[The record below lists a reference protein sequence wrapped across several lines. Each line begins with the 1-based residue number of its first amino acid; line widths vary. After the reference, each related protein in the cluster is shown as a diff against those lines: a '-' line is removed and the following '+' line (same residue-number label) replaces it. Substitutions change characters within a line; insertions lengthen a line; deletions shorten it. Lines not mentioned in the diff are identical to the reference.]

1 MNAPAGTPSTSAAP
15 PAVCVRCGAPK
26 DRALEPCGS
35 CKYTPEDETG
45 VTLSLILSHQ
55 FSTAEELIARSADIR
70 ERRNWLPTPAT
81 LSRALAVAR
90 AMLQKKAAK
99 TGDDGSPKV
108 ARAAPSTPVA
118 AQTKSEEGPTLFA
131 SNSFCVLKASPRDSR
146 AEINRLAEE
155 LALTEDSAT
164 LAKARAEL
172 TQPRARLAAEI
183 GFLPAVSPRR
193 ATEYLALVAKDPRQ
207 VLELKSVP
215 CLARSNLLAAAFGR
229 MRAGAAQ
236 APWTAWLCEF
246 AKAADEIDPEVTRR
260 HINEDR
266 SVAGFPEIANLD
278 WVEAEIA
285 ERRKLYKTVVVDF
298 LDRFDSK
305 ALVEILTQ
313 AVATST
319 NDGTAHAPRLI
330 EDVIADY
337 ELKARPALSRAEEA
351 IAKVVERIREA
362 TPRGE
367 SAVTPYLAP
376 LGELVKAWTHV
387 ARPAQL
393 CARSRGEE
401 HVASQQLFYTIR
413 GLSVDAANE
422 HGQYGVSNQITQF
435 LQTNFAHVH
444 TVSEKVEED
453 VGAVQNLIDRQ
464 AQAIKD
470 KEEFEREITYAA
482 DIGWPFKKRLSIS
495 PHGVSWG
502 KSCFALQN
510 ITRVRWSAVRHS
522 TNGIPTGTTYHIAFG
537 SNSDIELVK
546 LQNEQIW
553 TKFTS
558 KLFRATA
565 LTIMTSIAKALSQ
578 GKRLTFGDVVVSD
591 DGCEVPTH
599 YMFRNQRIQAPW
611 SDLRIW
617 SSNGFFV
624 VGMKSN
630 DKAYG
635 STSYMDGNNAH
646 MLEAMIRAFFKDPKA
661 QRLSQSFI

>member
-1 MNAPAGTPSTSAAP
+1 
-15 PAVCVRCGAPK
+15 VCVRCGASK
-26 DRALEPCGS
+26 ERALGPCGS

-45 VTLSLILSHQ
+45 ITLSLILSQQ
-55 FSTAEELIARSADIR
+55 FSTADELIARAADIR
-70 ERRNWLPTPAT
+70 ERRNWLPNPAT

-90 AMLQKKAAK
+90 AMLQKKTLK
-99 TGDDGSPKV
+99 TGGEGSQKV
-108 ARAAPSTPVA
+108 GPAVPSTALA
-118 AQTKSEEGPTLFA
+118 AQTKADERPTLFA
-131 SNSFCVLKASPRDSR
+131 SNSFCVLQASPRDSR

-155 LALTEDSAT
+155 RAITEDSAALT
-164 LAKARAEL
+164 KARAEL

-193 ATEYLALVAKDPRQ
+193 ATEYLALVAKDPRR
-207 VLELKSVP
+207 VLELKSIP
-215 CLARSNLLAAAFGR
+215 CLARSNLLAAAFER
-229 MRAGAAQ
+229 MRLGTAQ
-236 APWTAWLCEF
+236 APWATWLCEF
-246 AKAADEIDPEVTRR
+246 AGVADEIDPEVTRR
-260 HINEDR
+260 DINEDR
-266 SVAGFPEIANLD
+266 SVAGFPEITNLD

-285 ERRKLYKTVVVDF
+285 ERRKLYKAVVVDA
-298 LDRFDSK
+298 LDRLASK
-305 ALVEILTQ
+305 TLVESLTQ

-319 NDGTAHAPRLI
+319 KEGTAHAPRLI

-351 IAKVVERIREA
+351 IAKVLERIREA

-367 SAVTPYLAP
+367 SAVAPYLAP
-376 LGELVKAWTHV
+376 LGEFLKAWTHI

-393 CARSRGEE
+393 CAKSRGEE

-413 GLSVDAANE
+413 GLAVDAANE
-422 HGQYGVSNQITQF
+422 HGQYGVSKQITQF
-435 LQTNFAHVH
+435 LEAYFSHVH

-453 VGAVQNLIDRQ
+453 AAAVQNLINRQ

-482 DIGWPFKKRLSIS
+482 DIGWPFKKRLSVS
-495 PHGVSWG
+495 SHGVSWG
-502 KSCFALQN
+502 KSHFALQD
-510 ITRVRWSAVRHS
+510 ITRVRWCAVRHS
-522 TNGIPTGTTYHIAFG
+522 TNGVPTGTTYHIAFG
-537 SNSDIELVK
+537 SNTDTEL
-546 LQNEQIW
+546 LTLHNEQVW

-565 LTIMTSIAKALSQ
+565 PIIMTRLAKALSE
-578 GKRLTFGDVVVSD
+578 GRRLTFGDIVVSD
-591 DGCEVPTH
+591 EGCEVPTH

-611 SDLRIW
+611 SDLHVW
-617 SSNGFFV
+617 CSNGFFV

-635 STSYMDGNNAH
+635 STSYKDGDNAH
-646 MLEAMIRAFFKDPKA
+646 LLEAMIRAFFKDPKA